1 MVIAS
6 PELGVSA
13 RPGGYSQP
21 VVQTLINEGSL
32 PFARVEIG
40 ATSWSVDSAGGA
52 TSAPLAPAPPPQSPA
67 PALGPNEGRLSGILT
82 AVLLAALPAG
92 ATEVSEQ
99 GAAGP
104 YSPVANGTAVA
115 AAEGLETGDMT
126 LWFRLNLTPYP
137 DLQAGT
143 TLVQSVTYQAECA
156 LPP

>member
-52 TSAPLAPAPPPQSPA
+52 PSAPLAPAPPEPA

-115 AAEGLETGDMT
+115 AAQGLETGDMM

-137 DLQAGT
+137 NLQDGT

-156 LPP
+156 PPP